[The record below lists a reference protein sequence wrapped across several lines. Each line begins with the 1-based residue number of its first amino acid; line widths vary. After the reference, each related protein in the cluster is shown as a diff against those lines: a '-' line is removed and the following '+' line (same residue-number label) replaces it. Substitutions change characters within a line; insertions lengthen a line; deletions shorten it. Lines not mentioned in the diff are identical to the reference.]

1 MIDCKTKALA
11 LIGFL
16 LFFSAFQ
23 SRAQAPYQIA
33 SSTSTAAPEKPAKQR
48 HSKKWLW
55 AALGTV
61 VVAGIVYAIASSNK
75 SSGGGRAGGGY

>member
-1 MIDCKTKALA
+1 MIDSKTKALA
-11 LIGFL
+11 LIGL
-16 LFFSAFQ
+16 ILFFSALH

-55 AALGTV
+55 AALGAV
-61 VVAGIVYAIASSNK
+61 VVAGIVYAITSSNK
-75 SSGGGRAGGGY
+75 GSGGGRGGGY